1 MSDVF
6 DALAHPVRR
15 QILKLLRTRAMS
27 AGEIAEHFDLAK
39 PTLSG
44 HFAALKSADLVQT
57 ERRGTT
63 IIYHLNM
70 SVLEEAAALLLD
82 LASTVKPGRSRKWA
96 TARR

>member
-1 MSDVF
+1 MHDAF

-15 QILKLLRTRAMS
+15 EILKLLRTRPMS
-27 AGEIAEHFDLAK
+27 AGELADRFDLAK

-44 HFAALKSADLVQT
+44 HFATLKNADLIRA

-82 LASTVKPGRSRKWA
+82 LAGRTKKEGARKWA
-96 TARR
+96 PVPR

>member
-1 MSDVF
+1 MSDAF

-15 QILKLLRTRAMS
+15 EILKLLRARPMS
-27 AGEIAEHFDLAK
+27 AGELAEHFTLAK

-44 HFAALKSADLVQT
+44 HFAVLKAADLVRT

-82 LASTVKPGRSRKWA
+82 LASIRKKEKP
-96 TARR
+96 